1 MMPELLRTEDLTIA
15 VASRTLCKA
24 LDLTVVAGELWAVLG
39 CNGSG
44 KTTLL
49 HTLAGLAAPNS
60 GRVIVAGKPLA
71 DYSRRELGRSLGIL
85 LQREDQEYW
94 GTLADYVML
103 GRYPHA
109 RSMFG
114 WQASDGE
121 AAARAMAAFDLEPLA
136 QQAYSTLSGGERQR
150 ARLAQL
156 WAQGPQLLLLD
167 EPLQHLDLR
176 HQLQTL
182 EQLRRVVRAGDRA
195 ALLVLHDL
203 TFACRCDRVLMLYGD
218 GRFAAGSAAQLLQS
232 EQLEGLYGCR
242 VQAFGGAPDQHFIP
256 VI

>member
-1 MMPELLRTEDLTIA
+1 MKLRAEQLTIA
-15 VASRTLCKA
+15 IGARVLCRSLGLEFA
-24 LDLTVVAGELWAVLG
+24 PGELWGVLG

-49 HTLAGLAAPNS
+49 HTLAGLAPAAA
-60 GRVIVAGKPLA
+60 GTVYLDERRVAG
-71 DYSRRELGRSLGIL
+71 YSRREAGRNIGIL
-85 LQREDQEYW
+85 LQREDQEFW
-94 GTLADYVML
+94 GSVRDYVML

-114 WQASDGE
+114 WHADDE
-121 AAARAMAAFDLEPLA
+121 TAAARALAAFDLADLA
-136 QQAYSTLSGGERQR
+136 AQAYVTLSGGERQR

-156 WAQGPQLLLLD
+156 WAQDPAVLLLD

-182 EQLRRVVRAGDRA
+182 QLLRA
-195 ALLVLHDL
+195 ATRAAGKAAALVLHDL
-203 TFACRCDRVLMLYGD
+203 AFAGHCDRILLLYGD
-218 GRFAAGSAAQLLQS
+218 GRHATGDAAHLLKA
-232 EQLEGLYGCR
+232 ETLEELYGCR
-242 VQAFGGAPDQHFIP
+242 IRAVGGGPDVHFIP